1 MEHDPIPHETDSTDD
16 RRLRFRAFLAEYRPI
31 LVVALLATAAMGGWF
46 CYGAYAAQ
54 PETTEVRTDEAWSL
68 SGEFHH
74 SAEVTDS
81 TTLYAAGTVLEDRPR
96 YFTAVTPTTDGEYAV
111 TYDAPDGTADVDIS
125 IDRYVQAVEGNTV
138 YWESAEPVASTT
150 QTDVEPGETVTIDL
164 DVPVSDVVDRIE
176 TIQAELG
183 ARPGE
188 NSVFL
193 QATVSVDG
201 SIAGAERSTSETHR
215 IPMTIDGGTYGFDDE
230 TITEPYR
237 DAETVTVSESAGP
250 IESVGGPLFL
260 LAGLGGLGGVAVA
273 TRRYHA
279 LTTAEREW
287 LDYRAD
293 VDEHGELVTP
303 ASLPAAVT
311 DRPRASVESLAHLA
325 QLAIDL
331 RTGLHY
337 DPLERTYL
345 VVADEILYSYEPPR
359 PPQRHSSG
367 TVDGSSAAG
376 PDRASKTGEIVLT
389 SDESSAAGSAPDEPG
404 DGVFTARSDGTG
416 SNTDGPPES

>member
-1 MEHDPIPHETDSTDD
+1 MEHDPIPHESDSSDD
-16 RRLRFRAFLAEYRPI
+16 RRLRLRAVLAEYRPI
-31 LVVALLATAAMGGWF
+31 LIVALLATAAMGGWL

-68 SGEFHH
+68 SGELHH
-74 SAEVTDS
+74 SAEVVDS

-96 YFTAVTPTTDGEYAV
+96 YFTAVTPTADGEYAV
-111 TYDAPDGTADVDIS
+111 TYEAHDGTADVDVS

-150 QTDVEPGETVTIDL
+150 QTDVEPGETVTVDL
-164 DVPVSDVVDRIE
+164 DVPVADVVDRIE

-188 NSVFL
+188 TSVFL
-193 QATVSVDG
+193 QATVSVEG

-215 IPMTIDGGTYGFDDE
+215 IPVTIDGGTYGFDDE

-237 DAETVTVSESAGP
+237 DAETVTVSDSAGP
-250 IESVGGPLFL
+250 IESVGGPLLL

-279 LTTAEREW
+279 PTTAEREW
-287 LDYRAD
+287 LDYCAD

-345 VVADEILYSYEPPR
+345 VVDDEILYSYDPPR
-359 PPQRHSSG
+359 PPQRHSSR
-367 TVDGSSAAG
+367 TVDGSPAVS
-376 PDRASKTGEIVLT
+376 PDRGSKTGGIVLT
-389 SDESSAAGSAPDEPG
+389 SDESSAGESAPDEPD
-404 DGVFTARSDGTG
+404 DGVLTANSDGAG
-416 SNTDGPPES
+416 SNDDGPDES